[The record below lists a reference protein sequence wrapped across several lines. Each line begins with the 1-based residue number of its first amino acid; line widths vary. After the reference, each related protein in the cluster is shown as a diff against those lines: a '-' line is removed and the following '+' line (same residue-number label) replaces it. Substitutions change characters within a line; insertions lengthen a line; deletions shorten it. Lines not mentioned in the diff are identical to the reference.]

1 MNLYSLLN
9 QKKLDAE
16 IDIIDTNKLLKF
28 INVDLENP
36 NEVGDDR
43 IINAIAANH
52 LYKPPH
58 IIIDFGTATTFDIV
72 NVKKDYIGGLICPG
86 INLTLKSLNDGTA
99 LLPLIEFKK
108 TSEIIGKSTVG
119 AMESGVYWGYISL
132 IEGIVERLLK
142 DNDCTNANVVATGGY
157 AKVFENDLKCI
168 NYIEEDLT
176 LIGLNLT
183 ASN

>member
-1 MNLYSLLN
+1 M
-9 QKKLDAE
+9 
-16 IDIIDTNKLLKF
+16 
-28 INVDLENP
+28 
-36 NEVGDDR
+36 
-43 IINAIAANH
+43 
-52 LYKPPH
+52 
-58 IIIDFGTATTFDIV
+58 
-72 NVKKDYIGGLICPG
+72 
-86 INLTLKSLNDGTA
+86 
-99 LLPLIEFKK
+99 PLIEFKK
-108 TSEIIGKSTVG
+108 TNEIIGKSTIG
-119 AMESGVYWGYISL
+119 AMESGVYWGYIGL